1 MLVDLLLVSAI
12 QIVLSQLGMVVTMR
26 ASATAKTF
34 PFPPV
39 PNKRQIE
46 SNFAMSLFE

>member
-26 ASATAKTF
+26 ASVTARTF

-39 PNKRQIE
+39 PKRQIE
-46 SNFAMSLFE
+46 SNFAMSLVE